1 MSGFKEPSLAER
13 QNASIKAKNAAL
25 ENFRA
30 KAAAPA
36 KKKMANTKGLWQ
48 RHCGRPRQGPHS
60 RLRA

>member
-36 KKKMANTKGLWQ
+36 KKKMAKKKTKTKQ
-48 RHCGRPRQGPHS
+48 AVKMKKRS
-60 RLRA
+60 T